1 MDNLAPGVMS
11 NILVHGVGMALIP
24 IMTFFML
31 HWMGFSGVW
40 CAISKSKTIVTSSA
54 DLFESIR
61 GQTGNIP
68 TVSGLWIPDSHHR
81 YDNENKDFVSDAVLM
96 VHLCLGSF
104 IYRAWKEEVNSG
116 FEKKALEKD
125 D

>member
-40 CAISKSKTIVTSSA
+40 CAISKSR
-54 DLFESIR
+54 DPLFEFRPIYKE
-61 GQTGNIP
+61 
-68 TVSGLWIPDSHHR
+68 W
-81 YDNENKDFVSDAVLM
+81 
-96 VHLCLGSF
+96 CL
-104 IYRAWKEEVNSG
+104 
-116 FEKKALEKD
+116 
-125 D
+125 

>member
-40 CAISKSKTIVTSSA
+40 CAISKSR
-54 DLFESIR
+54 DPLFEFRPIYKEWYLETAR
-61 GQTGNIP
+61 
-68 TVSGLWIPDSHHR
+68 SGTRAKLPLGTRTTLYRCDRNKMGDRFQDKIFR
-81 YDNENKDFVSDAVLM
+81 VARFDN
-96 VHLCLGSF
+96 
-104 IYRAWKEEVNSG
+104 
-116 FEKKALEKD
+116 FE
-125 D
+125 

>member
-40 CAISKSKTIVTSSA
+40 CAI
-54 DLFESIR
+54 
-61 GQTGNIP
+61 N
-68 TVSGLWIPDSHHR
+68 
-81 YDNENKDFVSDAVLM
+81 AVLM

-116 FEKKALEKD
+116 FEKKALDKD

>member
-40 CAISKSKTIVTSSA
+40 CAISK
-54 DLFESIR
+54 FEAPHENVHCGTKHRPS
-61 GQTGNIP
+61 GT
-68 TVSGLWIPDSHHR
+68 TVVITFIKIFIL
-81 YDNENKDFVSDAVLM
+81 DAVLM

-116 FEKKALEKD
+116 FEKKALDKD

>member
-40 CAISKSKTIVTSSA
+40 CAISKFQTIQ
-54 DLFESIR
+54 L
-61 GQTGNIP
+61 
-68 TVSGLWIPDSHHR
+68 
-81 YDNENKDFVSDAVLM
+81 VLKRRW
-96 VHLCLGSF
+96 
-104 IYRAWKEEVNSG
+104 YKN
-116 FEKKALEKD
+116 
-125 D
+125 